1 MKKLSQR
8 WIVRVISFSIAI
20 FLVFLGAGISGY
32 LLTVQ
37 YKATIENA
45 YRAAVNELT
54 GYVDNIM
61 DTLKKGMY
69 ANTSTNQVSFAIT
82 LLSHSEN
89 AKQVLER
96 LPLEQNSTDGLQKF
110 LSQSSDFASY
120 MINKLASGEKLSQQ
134 DSKTIKTLREY
145 AEILNNSMSEIV
157 WRYGD
162 GTIELAGISNNMNN
176 ICDARS
182 GELCHN
188 AVTDGFESM
197 NDSFRDYPTLL
208 YDGPFADHI
217 MQKHPQL
224 LENAK
229 EVSEKEAQVL
239 AAEFLGIND
248 RNISFVSERK
258 GNVPSYLFQYKKSLV
273 SVTKQGG
280 VVEYFY
286 CDSSSGVSIKKEDAV
301 ILAREFLRLHGF
313 NNVKESY
320 YICSDGICTVN
331 FAKTIDDVVCYS
343 DLLKVGVA
351 LSSGEIVYYNATGY
365 IMNSHPRDLPYPTL
379 TQQQAQKRVSPLLDV
394 ESCQLALIPLSD
406 GKEVLCYEFKCTSED
421 DETLLVYINVGTGE
435 EENIFILM
443 QSDNGVLAV

>member
-32 LLTVQ
+32 LLTRQ
-37 YKATIENA
+37 YKTTIENT
-45 YRAAVNELT
+45 YRSAVNELT
-54 GYVDNIM
+54 DYVENITE
-61 DTLKKGMY
+61 TLKKGMY
-69 ANTSTNQVSFAIT
+69 ANTSTNQVSFAT
-82 LLSHSEN
+82 KLLSSSEN
-89 AKQVLER
+89 AKQTLEI
-96 LPLEQNSTDGLQKF
+96 LPFDQMSTDGLQKF

-120 MINKLASGEKLSQQ
+120 MINKLARGEKLSQQ
-134 DSKTIKTLREY
+134 DSETIKTLRSY

-162 GTIELAGISNNMNN
+162 GTIELAGISYAINNLE
-176 ICDARS
+176 ASRS
-182 GELCHN
+182 VDLNHN

-197 NDSFRDYPTLL
+197 NDSFKDYPTLL
-208 YDGPFADHI
+208 YDGPFADHV

-229 EVSEKEAQVL
+229 EISEKEAQVL

-248 RNISFVSERK
+248 SNISFVSERK
-258 GNVPSYLFQYKKSLV
+258 GNIPSYLFEYKKSLI
-273 SVTKQGG
+273 SITKHGG

-286 CDSSSGVSIKKEDAV
+286 GNSSRGASIKKDDAI

-320 YICSDGICTVN
+320 YICSDGVCTVN
-331 FAKTIDDVVCYS
+331 FAKTIDDIVCYS

-365 IMNSHPRDLPYPTL
+365 IMNSHQRDIPYPTL
-379 TQQQAQKRVSPLLDV
+379 TQEKAQDSVSPLLNI
-394 ESCQLALIPLSD
+394 EGSQLTLIPLSD
-406 GKEVLCYEFKCTSED
+406 GREVLCYEFKCKSSD
-421 DETLLVYINVGTGE
+421 DETLLVYINAHTGE

-443 QSDNGVLAV
+443 ESDNGVLAI